1 MGKIAIPVELTIP
14 TGGPSEVGP
23 LVSLNWFGG
32 HGNNGYF
39 MAFGELE
46 RLIFLSGCSC
56 VIVHCIL

>member
-39 MAFGELE
+39 KAF
-46 RLIFLSGCSC
+46 
-56 VIVHCIL
+56 